1 LQGSDYHHYQPGW
14 TLVGTGLAPKSKM
27 RRTLPSLIPT
37 PAITHHQAH
46 AASFS
51 PSTNSLTTGP
61 SAHSAANSY
70 GSSTPSDAPKT
81 LTYDYLVM
89 ATGLQTNFGAIKGLE
104 EALKAGVRES
114 GVGSIYSYEG
124 CDDVYDNGI
133 DGFEGKKAI
142 FTQPKG
148 IIKCQSRVSRSVF
161 PFSSSFSFASWS

>member
-1 LQGSDYHHYQPGW
+1 
-14 TLVGTGLAPKSKM
+14 M
-27 RRTLPSLIPT
+27 RRTLPSLIST
-37 PAITHHQAH
+37 PAITHHRAH

-61 SAHSAANSY
+61 SYHSAANAYEASN
-70 GSSTPSDAPKT
+70 TPGDSPKV

-89 ATGLQTNFGAIKGLE
+89 ATGLQTNFGQIEGLG

-133 DGFEGKKAI
+133 DGFQGKKAI

-148 IIKCQSRVSRSVF
+148 TIKCK
-161 PFSSSFSFASWS
+161 SSSPSLPLALFRLVPYR